1 MSDSYTY
8 DAFISYRHAK
18 LDTFVAESL
27 HKSLEAFHL
36 PGNLSR
42 QKSTGEKTK
51 ITRIFR
57 DKDELPLASDLS
69 NPIRNAL
76 EHSEFLIVICSPRT
90 PESAWVQREI
100 ETFIALHDREHVLA
114 VLIEGEPEDSFPMAL
129 REYEE
134 ECVLPDGTVT
144 RVTHQVEPLAADLR
158 GSSHQEIRR
167 KLRQEILRLAAP
179 MFQCSYDDLKQ
190 RHRERKIRRIIGC
203 LIAVCTFFLC
213 FGSYSTYQ
221 ALRIQKQSE
230 EIEQQSIE
238 IQRQYTDILKNNL
251 YNQSQDAFALLES
264 GDRMESVHAAVN
276 ALPKGAADTQTPFV
290 PNALF
295 ALSEALYVYQPSTY
309 FLPSSML
316 KHNIPLSDMKVS
328 PSGEHLLTID
338 AINKV
343 HVWDMTR
350 EQEIASF
357 SWNGSLSL
365 VDEDRIAFL
374 NDSEICYIND
384 SNIVCYNFITNQN
397 TWSLENVYSYGFH
410 FRFSPSLTKAA
421 IAGNSRV
428 DVIDLKDGSYLYQ
441 SQWPL
446 SPEKAESD
454 FSTNPLGLQ
463 MAFNEEESTL
473 AFTTNTYSASHGG
486 VRIVDL
492 NTANVIQEISFP
504 NPDVS
509 CMAFCG
515 EQLLI
520 AADTYTPMEEMAQD
534 YLANYIETQL
544 YCYQYS
550 TGIMQWQTDFTGSL
564 LDKLIYHNV
573 SETLI
578 AQSSNAI
585 FTVALS
591 DGLLLSSQEFESPI
605 VNSYFIPE
613 DFMVVCF
620 TLSGNIYV
628 WNLDADYFSQY
639 NSPIPFSKVRTAF
652 RGKHFLA
659 VLPFNECNVMISRI
673 PENPDA
679 KKLMEKQSSY
689 SNMVLDAESEHIA
702 YYDIGKHPLY
712 VFHYPSGAPCYTIS
726 PEDFVQDVFFISQEE
741 DYLVI
746 LGLTGIYFYD
756 AASGEKLYEYP
767 LPEFSHINHFIFDKN
782 RQMLYFFASG
792 SYFTFDLHRKCFSS
806 AQPLDPAVFPEDAT
820 AVTAGNGKII
830 VANTSSDTVDVWDTN
845 LSQKLLSLPVSTY
858 YIKSIFPD
866 GSDGEH
872 LFIVYKN
879 YRTEVY
885 DLSTGT
891 LEKDFGQLAFAPDR
905 CIPIPGEKES
915 YILSNNYSQY
925 LCTDTHDI
933 LAYLPQAYCV
943 DTKNNLAIT
952 YDYTSIY
959 TVPLYTLDD
968 LLEKAAQLEN
978 QRAA

>member
-1 MSDSYTY
+1 MNDSYTY

-36 PGNLSR
+36 PGKLSR
-42 QKSTGEKTK
+42 QKAAGEKTK

-90 PESAWVQREI
+90 PESVWVQREI
-100 ETFIALHDREHVLA
+100 ETFISLHDREHVLA
-114 VLIEGEPEDSFPMAL
+114 VLIEGEPEDSFPNAL
-129 REYEE
+129 REYEQ
-134 ECVLPDGTVT
+134 ECILPDGTVT
-144 RVTHQVEPLAADLR
+144 KVTHQVEPLAADLR
-158 GSSHQEIRR
+158 GNSHHEIRK

-203 LIAVCTFFLC
+203 LIAVCAFFLC

-230 EIEQQSIE
+230 EIEQQSLE
-238 IQRQYTDILKNNL
+238 IQRQYTDILKNSL
-251 YNQSQDAFALLES
+251 YNQSQDALTLLES
-264 GDRMESVHAAVN
+264 GDRMESVHTAVN
-276 ALPKGAADTQTPFV
+276 ALPKGSSDTQTPFV
-290 PNALF
+290 PNAQF

-316 KHNIPLSDMKVS
+316 KHNIPISDMKVS

-343 HVWDMTR
+343 HIWDMTC

-365 VDEDRIAFL
+365 VNEDRITFL
-374 NDSEICYIND
+374 NDSEICYIDD
-384 SNIVCYNFITNQN
+384 SNIVCYNFVTCQN
-397 TWSLENVYSYGFH
+397 TWSLENIYSYGFH
-410 FRFSPSLTKAA
+410 LKFSPSLTKAA
-421 IAGNSRV
+421 ITGNSRV

-446 SPEKAESD
+446 SVESTEND
-454 FSTNPLGLQ
+454 FSTNSLGLQ
-463 MAFNEEESTL
+463 MAFNEEENTL
-473 AFTTNTYSASHGG
+473 AFTTNTYSASHGE

-492 NTANVIQEISFP
+492 NTSKTLQEISFT

-520 AADTYTPMEEMAQD
+520 AADTYTSMEEMAQD

-544 YCYQYS
+544 YCYQYA
-550 TGIMQWQTDFTGSL
+550 TGILQWCTDFSGNL
-564 LDKLIYHNV
+564 LEKLIYHNV

-585 FTVALS
+585 YTIALTN
-591 DGLLLSSQEFESPI
+591 GLLLSSQEFESPI
-605 VNSYFIPE
+605 VNSYFVPE
-613 DFMVVCF
+613 SFTVVCF

-628 WNLDADYFSQY
+628 WNLDSDYFSQY

-652 RGKHFLA
+652 RGKNFLA
-659 VLPFNECNVMISRI
+659 VLPYNECNIMVSRA

-679 KKLMEKQSSY
+679 KKLIDKQSSY
-689 SNMVLDAESEHIA
+689 SNMVLDAESRHIA
-702 YYDIGKHPLY
+702 YYKSGEHPIY
-712 VFHYPSGAPCYTIS
+712 VFNYPSGTSSYTIS
-726 PEDFVQDVFFISQEE
+726 PEDFVQDVFFMEQNENCI
-741 DYLVI
+741 VV

-756 AASGEKLYEYP
+756 ASNGEKQYECLFPNFTYI
-767 LPEFSHINHFIFDKN
+767 HNFILDKN
-782 RQMLYFFASG
+782 NQMLYLFDSR
-792 SYFTFDLHRKCFSS
+792 SYLTFDLNQKCLSS
-806 AQPLDPAVFPEDAT
+806 AHPLDPSVFPEDAP
-820 AVTAGNGKII
+820 AVAAGNGKII
-830 VANTSSDTVDVWDTN
+830 VANTSSDTVDIWNADF
-845 LSQKLLSLPVSTY
+845 SQKLLAIPVSTY
-858 YIKSIFPD
+858 YIKNLFLD
-866 GSDGEH
+866 GNAGEH

-885 DLSTGT
+885 NLSTGT
-891 LEKDFGQLAFAPDR
+891 LEKDYGQLAFAPDS
-905 CIPIPGEKES
+905 CIPISGEKGS
-915 YILSNNYSQY
+915 YILSNDYSQY
-925 LCTDTHDI
+925 LCTETHDI

-943 DTKNNLAIT
+943 DTNNNIAIT

-959 TVPLYTLDD
+959 MVPLYTLDD

-978 QRAA
+978 